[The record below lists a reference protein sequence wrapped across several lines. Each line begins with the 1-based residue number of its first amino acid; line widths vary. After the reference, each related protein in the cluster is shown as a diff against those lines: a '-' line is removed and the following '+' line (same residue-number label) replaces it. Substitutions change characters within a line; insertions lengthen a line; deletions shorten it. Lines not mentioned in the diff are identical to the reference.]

1 MIQGAA
7 NLGERLI
14 EACGRSGIAPALVGA
29 DETIDYRSFA
39 NSAGE
44 TAESLR
50 KARIEA
56 DEPVLLAV
64 SNRVRDLAGLCGIW
78 LAGGVAVPVHRTSL
92 EATVAALA
100 RRTGARLLVN
110 MHPDRA
116 VPASLAADTPVTSR
130 GVPPPPRPLLAG
142 AAYILFTSGSTGEP
156 KGVVLAHDRFSRKLD
171 MIDAALAFVA
181 GERTLLPLQLTF
193 IFGHWV
199 SLLILLRGGTLELC
213 EKFEAPVALEHLAGT
228 RVRRVALVPTMLR
241 ALLPVAEARAGARYS
256 GAIMVGGEPLPAALG
271 RRYRALWPAAALGD
285 IYGLTETGSCDFF
298 LPPEEYDEAAGS
310 IGRPGPGIEFR
321 LSPGDGELQIRT
333 PTAMRG
339 YLDAPEPTA
348 AAFDEGWF
356 RTGDLARSRAD
367 GRVELVGRAK
377 DLIFRG
383 GNKISPLELERV
395 FAEHPEVAGALA
407 VGAPDALKG
416 EALHLLI
423 VPREGARLDQARL
436 IDWARE
442 RLERFKLPDHI
453 HFAAEL
459 PLGRSGKA
467 DRATLR
473 QLIQAKTPPGR

>member
-1 MIQGAA
+1 MS

-14 EACGRSGIAPALVGA
+14 EACGRLRTAPAIVGA
-29 DETIDYRSFA
+29 TETLDHRGFA
-39 NSAGE
+39 DRASE

-50 KARIEA
+50 KAGIEA
-56 DEPVLLAV
+56 DEPVVLAV

-78 LAGGVAVPVHRTSL
+78 LAGGVAVPVHRASI
-92 EATVAALA
+92 EATTTALVG
-100 RRTGARLLVN
+100 RTGARLRVN
-110 MHPDRA
+110 MHPDLA
-116 VPASLAADTPVTSR
+116 APASLATDAPVASR
-130 GVPPPPRPLLAG
+130 GAPPRSRPLLAG
-142 AAYILFTSGSTGEP
+142 AAFILFTSGSTGEP
-156 KGVVLAHDRFSRKLD
+156 KGVVLAHDRFARKLD
-171 MIDAALAFVA
+171 MIDAAVGFGA

-193 IFGHWV
+193 VFGQWV
-199 SLLILLRGGTLELC
+199 SLLTLLRGGALELC
-213 EKFEAPVALEHLAGT
+213 EKFEAPVVLERLIGT
-228 RVRRVALVPTMLR
+228 PVRRVALVPTMLR
-241 ALLPVAEARAGARYS
+241 ALLPVAEARAEARYR
-256 GAIMVGGEPLPAALG
+256 GAIMAGGEPLPAALG
-271 RRYRALWPAAALGD
+271 RRYRALWPTAALGD

-298 LPPEEYDEAAGS
+298 LRPEEYDEAAGS

-339 YLDAPEPTA
+339 YLDAPELTA
-348 AAFDEGWF
+348 AAFDDGWF

-377 DLIFRG
+377 DLIIRG

-395 FAEHPEVAGALA
+395 FAEHPDVAGALA
-407 VGAPDALKG
+407 AGAPDATRG

-442 RLERFKLPDHI
+442 RLDRFKLPDRI
-453 HFAAEL
+453 HFATEL

-473 QLIQAKTPPGR
+473 KLIQAETPPSK

>member
-1 MIQGAA
+1 MIPDAG
-7 NLGERLI
+7 NLGQQLI
-14 EACGRSGIAPALVGA
+14 EACERSGMAPAIVGA
-29 DETIDYRSFA
+29 AESLNYRSFA
-39 NSAGE
+39 DSAGK

-64 SNRVRDLAGLCGIW
+64 SNRVHDLAGLCGIW
-78 LAGGVAVPVHRTSL
+78 LAGGVAVPVHRTSI
-92 EATVAALA
+92 EATVATLI

-110 MHPDRA
+110 MYPNIVVA
-116 VPASLAADTPVTSR
+116 APLAADTPVSSR
-130 GVPPPPRPLLAG
+130 GAPPPPRPLLAG

-156 KGVVLAHDRFSRKLD
+156 KGVVLAHDRFSRKLG
-171 MIDAALAFVA
+171 MIDTALGFVG

-193 IFGHWV
+193 IFGQWV
-199 SLLILLRGGTLELC
+199 SLLTLLRGGTLELC
-213 EKFEAPVALEHLAGT
+213 EKFEATGT
-228 RVRRVALVPTMLR
+228 LGRLVGTPVRRVALVPTMLR
-241 ALLPVAEARAGARYS
+241 ALLPVAQARSDARYS
-256 GAIMVGGEPLPAALG
+256 GAIMAGGEPLPAALG
-271 RRYRALWPAAALGD
+271 RRFRALWPAAALGD

-298 LPPEEYDEAAGS
+298 LPPGAYDEAAGS
-310 IGRPGPGIEFR
+310 IGRPGAGIEFR

-339 YLDAPEPTA
+339 YLDAPEATA
-348 AAFDEGWF
+348 AAFDDGWF

-377 DLIFRG
+377 DLIVRS
-383 GNKISPLELERV
+383 GNKISPLEVERV

-407 VGAPDALKG
+407 VGAPDASKG
-416 EALHLLI
+416 EALHLLV

-442 RLERFKLPDHI
+442 RLDRFKLPDFI

-467 DRATLR
+467 DRGMLR
-473 QLIQAKTPPGR
+473 TLIQAKTPPRP